1 LRNGTTVQPS
11 QIWASGSP
19 ISWDID
25 GLDVGVYNYTLI
37 VQDTSGNILSWTTF
51 VLVSD
56 LDNPVFT
63 ATPGNYS
70 YFEEDTG
77 NFLSWTMFDNYPGTY
92 ELFRNGTPIPP
103 SGNWNSFVSRQFNI
117 DNLSTGKYNYTLSI
131 YDLWGN
137 HNSSTVFVSVYDN
150 IAPIFTNVPT
160 DTVVIIEGTS
170 NNILSWIG
178 EDTHPGRYNI
188 TIGDNSTI
196 QPSWVSNQLVTINID
211 YLLYGIYNVTITI
224 FDESNNYN
232 NYSLIVIVEDHTLP
246 NLIVEP
252 EEGLVFIMD
261 TKGNYLSWTA
271 SDLNPESYVVYIDDQ
286 VLTSKLWEDSIPILV
301 SVDGYDA
308 SFYNFTIV
316 IFDQGQN
323 SVSHSVII
331 RVKDP
336 EIIDTTRPIIDLQE
350 IVYEGDVD
358 TITGNWTTTTGDP
371 IQDATILVI
380 LTHNLQ
386 QQAVYQFTTLADGTY
401 ILLFNYTDL
410 LPGDYDWEI
419 SFQKEGYQAWND
431 LADSVTIVPHN
442 YQIILDVPPNLV
454 KGEEFFISVTI
465 LYNNNNSNN
474 NPATLSL
481 SEVQG
486 RSGAVEGVRVNFEI
500 TLLYEDNAIKQV
512 RTFAV
517 SNKNGIALTS
527 LSALDTIGLQ
537 SIESITTSIG
547 ITEVNTPISVDHQVP
562 TLTITVGEPELI
574 DQILDFI
581 EQNVVLIPIILSL
594 PFAAVFVFAYFN
606 KKKQE
611 RITQINN
618 SVKLA
623 TSELRAIESI
633 QSIIIQTSTKLTVYE
648 EQIQSGSMDTSL
660 VGGMV
665 TAFSSFLNEIGSSE
679 LFGFEMMEREGVS
692 VTAHKGEKSNFILI
706 TNEKLPLVTLSQIQ
720 DTQKII
726 EDDFKSYFTDTS
738 RGARQLS
745 KEQISTSFEKGSFKV
760 ALRGDL
766 ILSEKNI
773 PKLMREQSFSR
784 VLKQN
789 IKLLDE
795 LPNSEF
801 SENNKFTLENI
812 FEFFR
817 SKGISKQIGSRAII
831 LAYQYKILEPHTEEY
846 VIQEVAETE
855 PEGDLLYQFY
865 LRNL

>member
-1 LRNGTTVQPS
+1 
-11 QIWASGSP
+11 
-19 ISWDID
+19 
-25 GLDVGVYNYTLI
+25 
-37 VQDTSGNILSWTTF
+37 
-51 VLVSD
+51 
-56 LDNPVFT
+56 
-63 ATPGNYS
+63 
-70 YFEEDTG
+70 
-77 NFLSWTMFDNYPGTY
+77 
-92 ELFRNGTPIPP
+92 
-103 SGNWNSFVSRQFNI
+103 
-117 DNLSTGKYNYTLSI
+117 
-131 YDLWGN
+131 
-137 HNSSTVFVSVYDN
+137 
-150 IAPIFTNVPT
+150 
-160 DTVVIIEGTS
+160 
-170 NNILSWIG
+170 
-178 EDTHPGRYNI
+178 
-188 TIGDNSTI
+188 
-196 QPSWVSNQLVTINID
+196 
-211 YLLYGIYNVTITI
+211 
-224 FDESNNYN
+224 
-232 NYSLIVIVEDHTLP
+232 
-246 NLIVEP
+246 
-252 EEGLVFIMD
+252 
-261 TKGNYLSWTA
+261 
-271 SDLNPESYVVYIDDQ
+271 
-286 VLTSKLWEDSIPILV
+286 
-301 SVDGYDA
+301 
-308 SFYNFTIV
+308 
-316 IFDQGQN
+316 
-323 SVSHSVII
+323 
-331 RVKDP
+331 
-336 EIIDTTRPIIDLQE
+336 
-350 IVYEGDVD
+350 
-358 TITGNWTTTTGDP
+358 
-371 IQDATILVI
+371 
-380 LTHNLQ
+380 
-386 QQAVYQFTTLADGTY
+386 
-401 ILLFNYTDL
+401 
-410 LPGDYDWEI
+410 
-419 SFQKEGYQAWND
+419 
-431 LADSVTIVPHN
+431 
-442 YQIILDVPPNLV
+442 
-454 KGEEFFISVTI
+454 
-465 LYNNNNSNN
+465 
-474 NPATLSL
+474 
-481 SEVQG
+481 
-486 RSGAVEGVRVNFEI
+486 
-500 TLLYEDNAIKQV
+500 
-512 RTFAV
+512 
-517 SNKNGIALTS
+517 
-527 LSALDTIGLQ
+527 
-537 SIESITTSIG
+537 
-547 ITEVNTPISVDHQVP
+547 
-562 TLTITVGEPELI
+562 
-574 DQILDFI
+574 
-581 EQNVVLIPIILSL
+581 VVLIPIILSL

-855 PEGDLLYQFY
+855 PEGEI
-865 LRNL
+865 